1 MQTSECSAVV
11 RQTTNPE
18 HYAGAVWPFRQPTRR
33 HRCSSTAASCKL
45 HHFQQYRLKRR
56 MCTRLLSGCPSRIS
70 AWKTHQNLPRG
81 GALLDGGYGQRSPA
95 RGRRHRL
102 TRALLANWPCPPR
115 SHRRPHVLLARSSTR
130 LAIKT
135 RAKPWQEG
143 LLRRFRLLIGVLTPT
158 FGTQPFLGSK
168 ALPSCQTPQSE
179 APLQARSTSARAPS
193 PSHRVYALSIWL
205 VEPIPRGQCT
215 HKHEKQK
222 GET

>member
-102 TRALLANWPCPPR
+102 TRALLANWPCPPAV
-115 SHRRPHVLLARSSTR
+115 P
-130 LAIKT
+130 
-135 RAKPWQEG
+135 PP
-143 LLRRFRLLIGVLTPT
+143 PT
-158 FGTQPFLGSK
+158 C
-168 ALPSCQTPQSE
+168 PSCPLLYSISNQNPCKTVARRTF
-179 APLQARSTSARAPS
+179 APVSVANRSADTNVWHTTISRLKGPS
-193 PSHRVYALSIWL
+193 VMPDPAI
-205 VEPIPRGQCT
+205 
-215 HKHEKQK
+215 
-222 GET
+222 